1 MPSRGS
7 LLACRAFL
15 TVEQTDDP
23 AKRVVH
29 GAESALH
36 LVTQAAY
43 AFAQVKL
50 ILAQRIERAGMGTQL
65 SAHFRDVSI
74 GAGREH
80 SRRGRVSRPLA
91 QLSHLSLQSRHPLGK
106 LFVRHA
112 ADRTALLSQSSGLHM
127 ERLSTP

>member
-80 SRRGRVSRPLA
+80 SRRGTASADRSLSSATCRSSRATRWASSSSAMPPIVLPW
-91 QLSHLSLQSRHPLGK
+91 SHLQARP
-106 LFVRHA
+106 
-112 ADRTALLSQSSGLHM
+112 
-127 ERLSTP
+127 P